1 MTLLGPRLVNAVEDM
16 DRPDCDP
23 QRLDRTYRQFAL
35 VNRTIS
41 GWRGLYR
48 SRLRP
53 LLSPSA
59 PATLLDIGCGGGD
72 LALMLA
78 AWAARDG
85 LQLDITGIDPDPRA
99 YRFAAGRPP
108 VPRVAFRQAMSA
120 ELVSEGAT
128 FDFTISNHVL
138 HHLDA
143 AELQGLLNDS
153 AQLTR
158 RLSLHNDLRR
168 SGLAYALF
176 ATGALPLTGSY
187 IRGDGLTSIRRSYTV
202 AELTAVVPPGWTAE
216 PHSPFHCLLSHRPD
230 DGSD

>member
-1 MTLLGPRLVNAVEDM
+1 MALLGARHVNAVEEM

-23 QRLDRTYRQFAL
+23 ERLDRTYRQFAL
-35 VNRTIS
+35 VNRVVS

-72 LALMLA
+72 LALMLT

-85 LQLDITGIDPDPRA
+85 LQLEITGIDPDPRA
-99 YRFAAGRPP
+99 YRFAAHRTP
-108 VPRVAFRQAMSA
+108 VPRVTFRQATSA
-120 ELVSEGAT
+120 ELVAEGST
-128 FDFTISNHVL
+128 FDFAISNHVL

-153 AQLTR
+153 AKLAR
-158 RLSLHNDLRR
+158 RLALHNDLRR
-168 SGLAYALF
+168 NALAYALF
-176 ATGALPLTGSY
+176 AAGALPLTGSY
-187 IRGDGLTSIRRSYTV
+187 IRGDGLTSIRRSYSV
-202 AELTAVVPPGWTAE
+202 AELAAVVPSGWTAE
-216 PHSPFHCLLSHRPD
+216 PHSPFHCLLTYRAD
-230 DGSD
+230 AGGD

>member
-1 MTLLGPRLVNAVEDM
+1 MPLLGPRLVGAVEEM

-23 QRLDRTYRQFAL
+23 ERLDRTYRQFAL
-35 VNRTIS
+35 VNRIIS
-41 GWRGLYR
+41 GWHGLYR

-78 AWAARDG
+78 AWAAHDG

-99 YRFAAGRPP
+99 FRFAAHRPP
-108 VPRVAFRQAMSA
+108 VPRVVFRQAVSG
-120 ELVSEGAT
+120 ELVAEGAA

-168 SGLAYALF
+168 SALAYALF
-176 ATGALPLTGSY
+176 AAGALPLTGSY

-202 AELTAVVPPGWTAE
+202 TELAAVVPPGWTAE

-230 DGSD
+230 GGGA

>member
-1 MTLLGPRLVNAVEDM
+1 MKTDSAKTKRFHLNVSTPIAAAASSSSRIARMYTPTRE
-16 DRPDCDP
+16 
-23 QRLDRTYRQFAL
+23 
-35 VNRTIS
+35 
-41 GWRGLYR
+41 WR
-48 SRLRP
+48 
-53 LLSPSA
+53 
-59 PATLLDIGCGGGD
+59 I
-72 LALMLA
+72 
-78 AWAARDG
+78 
-85 LQLDITGIDPDPRA
+85 
-99 YRFAAGRPP
+99 
-108 VPRVAFRQAMSA
+108 RQATSA

-176 ATGALPLTGSY
+176 AAGALPLTGSY

-230 DGSD
+230 GGSD

>member
-1 MTLLGPRLVNAVEDM
+1 MVLLGPRLADAVEEM

-23 QRLDRTYRQFAL
+23 ERLDRTYRQFAL

-48 SRLRP
+48 RRLRP
-53 LLSPSA
+53 LLSPA
-59 PATLLDIGCGGGD
+59 VPATLLDIGCGGGD

-99 YRFAAGRPP
+99 FRFAAHRAP
-108 VPRVAFRQAMSA
+108 VRRVFFRQAVSA
-120 ELVSEGAT
+120 ELVAEGAT

-168 SGLAYALF
+168 SALAYALF
-176 ATGALPLTGSY
+176 AAGALPLTGSY

-202 AELTAVVPPGWTAE
+202 SELAAVVPPGWTAE
-216 PHSPFHCLLSHRPD
+216 PHSPFHCLLSHRQE
-230 DGSD
+230 GGGG